1 MGELLVRY
9 EESGID
15 ERILRAVEEM
25 GFVHMTPI
33 QEKAIP
39 VFLEGRDVIGQAQT
53 GTGKTAAFGIPM
65 LQKIDEEDRSLQGMI
80 LCPTRELAMQA
91 AQQLRQFAK
100 YMHNIRVLAVYGGQ
114 DINRQIKALK
124 GGVQIIVGTPG
135 RVMDHMRRHTIRLDN
150 LKMVVLDEADEMLN
164 MGFREDMEA
173 ILGQIPCEHQTA
185 LFSATMPEPIL
196 QITDQFQTD
205 AEMVKVVKKELTVER
220 IRQYLYYIRRSD
232 KEAAAARLIEYYNLK
247 RGLIFCNTKS
257 MVDELAENLKNRGI
271 AAEGLHGDLS
281 QAQRDTVMNR
291 FRSGNLQ
298 MLIATDVA
306 ARGID
311 VNDVDGVINYDV
323 PQDIEYYVHRIGR
336 TGRAGKEGMS
346 FTLASRRESF
356 RIREI
361 ERVCKT
367 KLEEK
372 HLPSGEEV
380 RQHKEASV
388 LQKIREV
395 MEEAN
400 TADCYRAVER
410 FEKETGISAIE
421 LAAAFLYEQVGGEP
435 EEIVEEPKV
444 VRRDGERRFGD
455 RRRDG
460 SGSRSGGR
468 FGDRDQRG
476 GRFNDREVYYD
487 GKDIRELGEVYRSK
501 FGFLPQD
508 FGYHRDFTVKDYL
521 EYMAALKDIPTRATT
536 KKINYLLDILSLS
549 DVKKKKISNL
559 SGGMKRRVGI
569 AQAMLNDPEIL
580 VMDEPTAG
588 LDPGERVRLRNFIS
602 EFSHDRIVLISTHIV
617 SDIEYIS
624 TRNAIMKAGEIVDVG
639 TTAELVKR
647 IEGKVWNCIIPTSKL
662 PECEMRLRIINQRGE
677 DHNQVSIRYLSEHSE
692 IDGSVTT
699 EPRLEDLYLWLFPQ
713 TDLEKEER

>member
-372 HLPSGEEV
+372 QLPSGEEV

-410 FEKETGISAIE
+410 FEKETGISSIE

-460 SGSRSGGR
+460 SGSHQRGRCRLANVCRGDRRGLQPGSQSR
-468 FGDRDQRG
+468 FGNSQEG
-476 GRFNDREVYYD
+476 
-487 GKDIRELGEVYRSK
+487 S
-501 FGFLPQD
+501 Q
-508 FGYHRDFTVKDYL
+508 
-521 EYMAALKDIPTRATT
+521 
-536 KKINYLLDILSLS
+536 
-549 DVKKKKISNL
+549 
-559 SGGMKRRVGI
+559 KRRVQIG
-569 AQAMLNDPEIL
+569 L
-580 VMDEPTAG
+580 VIGRGRFPSLLLLKLRQYESCTDQISSSVRIPG
-588 LDPGERVRLRNFIS
+588 LEAIWHP
-602 EFSHDRIVLISTHIV
+602 
-617 SDIEYIS
+617 DI
-624 TRNAIMKAGEIVDVG
+624 R
-639 TTAELVKR
+639 
-647 IEGKVWNCIIPTSKL
+647 
-662 PECEMRLRIINQRGE
+662 
-677 DHNQVSIRYLSEHSE
+677 RY
-692 IDGSVTT
+692 
-699 EPRLEDLYLWLFPQ
+699 Q
-713 TDLEKEER
+713 

>member
-1 MGELLVRY
+1 
-9 EESGID
+9 
-15 ERILRAVEEM
+15 
-25 GFVHMTPI
+25 
-33 QEKAIP
+33 
-39 VFLEGRDVIGQAQT
+39 
-53 GTGKTAAFGIPM
+53 
-65 LQKIDEEDRSLQGMI
+65 
-80 LCPTRELAMQA
+80 
-91 AQQLRQFAK
+91 
-100 YMHNIRVLAVYGGQ
+100 
-114 DINRQIKALK
+114 
-124 GGVQIIVGTPG
+124 
-135 RVMDHMRRHTIRLDN
+135 
-150 LKMVVLDEADEMLN
+150 
-164 MGFREDMEA
+164 
-173 ILGQIPCEHQTA
+173 
-185 LFSATMPEPIL
+185 MPEPIL

-460 SGSRSGGR
+460 SGSRNGGR

-476 GRFNDREVYYD
+476 GRFNDRD
-487 GKDIRELGEVYRSK
+487 QRNGGRFGEKNGSYRSERDGRQRR
-501 FGFLPQD
+501 FGNDSRRSDRRQAENGGRRRNLP
-508 FGYHRDFTVKDYL
+508 
-521 EYMAALKDIPTRATT
+521 A
-536 KKINYLLDILSLS
+536 
-549 DVKKKKISNL
+549 
-559 SGGMKRRVGI
+559 
-569 AQAMLNDPEIL
+569 
-580 VMDEPTAG
+580 
-588 LDPGERVRLRNFIS
+588 
-602 EFSHDRIVLISTHIV
+602 
-617 SDIEYIS
+617 
-624 TRNAIMKAGEIVDVG
+624 
-639 TTAELVKR
+639 
-647 IEGKVWNCIIPTSKL
+647 
-662 PECEMRLRIINQRGE
+662 
-677 DHNQVSIRYLSEHSE
+677 
-692 IDGSVTT
+692 
-699 EPRLEDLYLWLFPQ
+699 
-713 TDLEKEER
+713 